1 MSLKNIIFQ
10 NFQGICIEFS
20 NSQAQ
25 QLNINEVGEPLF
37 LQPCLNFKV
46 IANTSKEEHDFLD
59 VVVQINFPSQYL
71 VKVLMVKVNCPSQC
85 LVKVMT
91 WFL

>member
-1 MSLKNIIFQ
+1 M
-10 NFQGICIEFS
+10 QGICVEFN

-25 QLNINEVGEPLF
+25 QLNISELGEPLF
-37 LQPCLNFKV
+37 LQPCLHFKL

-59 VVVQINFPSQYL
+59 VIVQINFPSQYL

>member
-1 MSLKNIIFQ
+1 M
-10 NFQGICIEFS
+10 
-20 NSQAQ
+20 
-25 QLNINEVGEPLF
+25 
-37 LQPCLNFKV
+37 

-59 VVVQINFPSQYL
+59 VIVQINFPSQYL